1 MAHVRDPKHKWTMC
15 PRKVRPALG
24 PDGTWD
30 RRSPHGPRF
39 LLDGSSANK
48 DVNVSMGKG
57 RLGLSEEML
66 PTSRDARSVPL
77 TPLFLEV
84 NRRFIEARDFQFA
97 IPYMA
102 GRTLTSRSRCQEAIT
117 SIGFSLAIDVPFPET
132 EVYIAYK
139 VSPKHI

>member
-1 MAHVRDPKHKWTMC
+1 MSGDPKHKWTVS
-15 PRKVRPALG
+15 PRKVRPALR
-24 PDGTWD
+24 PDGRGTD
-30 RRSPHGPRF
+30 APPTALV

-57 RLGLSEEML
+57 LLGLSEEML
-66 PTSRDARSVPL
+66 PTSKDARSVPL

-102 GRTLTSRSRCQEAIT
+102 GRTLTSRGR
-117 SIGFSLAIDVPFPET
+117 
-132 EVYIAYK
+132 
-139 VSPKHI
+139 HW